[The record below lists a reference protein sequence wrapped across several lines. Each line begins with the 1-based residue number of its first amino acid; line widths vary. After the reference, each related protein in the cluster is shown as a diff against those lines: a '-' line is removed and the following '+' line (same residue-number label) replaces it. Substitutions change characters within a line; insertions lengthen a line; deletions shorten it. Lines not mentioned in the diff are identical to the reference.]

1 MAMDLG
7 ASAGGGIALQDVL
20 RQLAE
25 VAFRKQQLAQE
36 SQRIGIAQQAQTDNT
51 AYRNASLKSLEDERA
66 TSAQLRKQASGKQF
80 AETLPMGTKLD
91 QGGLERLT
99 DADMAGPEFV
109 EHKDATLG
117 STNLSGAVQGGAAAP
132 KILRLMSSANPG
144 QGPSDTFRGTAGQ
157 QFSAQSRQDALSARE
172 QARHDREAQ
181 LAQAAQDRKDAAAA
195 AQTGR
200 EDLARLT
207 ASLHGGNADLQREL
221 LQGKID
227 AAQEKTT
234 DKQRTADTA
243 RNAAVASIDDTS
255 SALDELID
263 EKGNLKS
270 GVGGTFGIDSLRGYI
285 PGTSAADAKARLDRL
300 QSRLTVDLLGEMKRQ
315 SRTGA
320 SGFGALSEKE
330 LMVLQNAAARL
341 SSSQSDESARQALLD
356 VRKQLAGMR
365 QRAGGATPASTVTPD
380 VKPDYRK
387 KYDY

>member
-36 SQRIGIAQQAQTDNT
+36 SQRIGIAQQAQADNS

-172 QARHDREAQ
+172 QARQDREAQ
-181 LAQAAQDRKDAAAA
+181 LAQAAKDRKDAAAQA
-195 AQTGR
+195 ATDREHLAKTVASLKPPPQQATVVIQTVDADGNAVRKIVPKTAGSEFAAAPTTDQRNRSAATGR
-200 EDLARLT
+200 AAPVLKSIADLSERINVNQGLTAKIKGTAEHAKAQANLSDDVSEYEAVVQGFTPLLARAMGHTGVLT
-207 ASLHGGNADLQREL
+207 EL
-221 LQGKID
+221 D
-227 AAQEKTT
+227 
-234 DKQRTADTA
+234 
-243 RNAAVASIDDTS
+243 VASVRKMLPSPTDS
-255 SALDELID
+255 
-263 EKGNLKS
+263 KS
-270 GVGGTFGIDSLRGYI
+270 VRDRKINRIHEIMGGSDG
-285 PGTSAADAKARLDRL
+285 PAKADP
-300 QSRLTVDLLGEMKRQ
+300 LGIR
-315 SRTGA
+315 
-320 SGFGALSEKE
+320 
-330 LMVLQNAAARL
+330 
-341 SSSQSDESARQALLD
+341 
-356 VRKQLAGMR
+356 
-365 QRAGGATPASTVTPD
+365 
-380 VKPDYRK
+380 
-387 KYDY
+387 